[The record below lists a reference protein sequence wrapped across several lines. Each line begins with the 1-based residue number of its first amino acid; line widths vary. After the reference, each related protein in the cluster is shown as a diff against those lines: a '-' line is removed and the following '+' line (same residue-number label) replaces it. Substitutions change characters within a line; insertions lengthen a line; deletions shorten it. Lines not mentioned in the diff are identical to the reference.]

1 MLVPDENAGTPT
13 RANVLLIT
21 RKENYI
27 ATSRKKNCLKLH
39 TSKKIAE
46 SSHYHSEMRDS
57 MKVIARKLLAC
68 VSPLGQTLT
77 STE

>member
-1 MLVPDENAGTPT
+1 MLVPDDLSEEQLHSKTLRKIN
-13 RANVLLIT
+13 LLET
-21 RKENYI
+21 TLY
-27 ATSRKKNCLKLH
+27 
-39 TSKKIAE
+39 TSKKLAE